1 MNAKT
6 LLAAVVVAGAALAG
20 ASQASAMPVGPQPAG
35 NAIEQVRFG
44 CGPGW
49 HPNRW
54 GRCVPNFRRYAPP
67 PRRYYRRNW
76 RHRRW

>member
-6 LLAAVVVAGAALAG
+6 ILAAVVVAGAALAG

-44 CGPGW
+44 CPPGW
-49 HPNRW
+49 HPNPW
-54 GRCVPNFRRYAPP
+54 GRCVRNWAPPRHRAWRRYE
-67 PRRYYRRNW
+67 RRH
-76 RHRRW
+76 HRW